1 MTDSKPMQTPM
12 DENAA
17 LQIVADAESFD
28 ATLYCQTVGCLIYLC
43 NTRPDIQFVV
53 SQVSRFM
60 QNPTMLHWKVVKRIF
75 RYLKGTSNYAM
86 VFSKSTHLLLKG
98 FSDSDW
104 EGDRNTRRSTSGFCF
119 YLGDCLISWL
129 SKRQPTIA
137 TSSCEAE
144 SRAAFTATLELVWLQ
159 KIFSY
164 LDVRVHKPIQIFS
177 DSESAIAIA
186 NNLVH
191 HARTKHIEIHYHYI
205 REQLAKKHIELVY
218 VPSSE
223 NVADIFTKA
232 LTRDNHEKMCR
243 LLKLVPI

>member
-1 MTDSKPMQTPM
+1 MSDSKPMQTPM
-12 DENAA
+12 DQNMS
-17 LQIVADAESFD
+17 LQMVAKAEPFD
-28 ATLYCQTVGCLIYLC
+28 ATLYSQAIGCLIYLC
-43 NTRPDIQFVV
+43 NTRPDIQFAV

-60 QNPTMLHWKVVKRIF
+60 QNPTVLHWKAIKRIF
-75 RYLKGTSNYAM
+75 RYLKGTSNFAM
-86 VFSKSTHLLLKG
+86 VFSKSIHLLLKG

-104 EGDRNTRRSTSGFCF
+104 AGDRDTRRSTSGFCL
-119 YLGDCLISWL
+119 YLGVCLISWL

-144 SRAAFTATLELVWLQ
+144 YRATFTATLESVWLQ

-164 LDVRVHKPIQIFS
+164 LDVRVEPIQIFS
-177 DSESAIAIA
+177 DSQSAIAIA
-186 NNLVH
+186 KNPVH
-191 HARTKHIEIHYHYI
+191 HARTKHIEVHYHYI
-205 REQLAKKHIELVY
+205 REQIAKKHIELVY

-232 LTRDNHEKMCR
+232 LTRDSHEKICM